1 MEKMNL
7 FLKNIENILK
17 NNLTKAE
24 EYLNNF
30 KKMKKNCC
38 NTVR

>member
-1 MEKMNL
+1 MTGFLDLNENGKSETI

-30 KKMKKNCC
+30 KK
-38 NTVR
+38 